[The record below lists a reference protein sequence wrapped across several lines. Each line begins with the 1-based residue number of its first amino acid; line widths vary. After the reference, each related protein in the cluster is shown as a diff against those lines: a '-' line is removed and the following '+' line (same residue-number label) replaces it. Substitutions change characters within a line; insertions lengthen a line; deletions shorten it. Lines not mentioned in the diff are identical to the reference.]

1 VPEVEDIAP
10 VPEVE
15 DIAPVPEIREVAAP
29 DLAKQDG
36 A

>member
-1 VPEVEDIAP
+1 
-10 VPEVE
+10 VE